1 MPSGCGYIIKAQYLR
16 NHLTESVALCCAQ
29 LCPKGVFDAR
39 MTRPVLELQFVP
51 KSAAYRCGGD
61 ASAAGMPMREALQ
74 TGLARM
80 RQIAGANPG
89 DRTMVDA
96 LLPTLDA
103 LDKGLAKSAKAAREG
118 ADYTATLTKAEAGRS
133 TYINADQ
140 LTGHV
145 DPGAEAV
152 ARLFEHLAS

>member
-1 MPSGCGYIIKAQYLR
+1 
-16 NHLTESVALCCAQ
+16 
-29 LCPKGVFDAR
+29 
-39 MTRPVLELQFVP
+39 
-51 KSAAYRCGGD
+51 
-61 ASAAGMPMREALQ
+61 MREALQ
-74 TGLARM
+74 AGLARM
-80 RQIAGANPG
+80 RQIGGANPG

-96 LLPTLDA
+96 LLPALDA
-103 LDKGLAKSAKAAREG
+103 LDKGLAKSVKAAREG
-118 ADYTATLTKAEAGRS
+118 ADYTATPTKAKAGRS